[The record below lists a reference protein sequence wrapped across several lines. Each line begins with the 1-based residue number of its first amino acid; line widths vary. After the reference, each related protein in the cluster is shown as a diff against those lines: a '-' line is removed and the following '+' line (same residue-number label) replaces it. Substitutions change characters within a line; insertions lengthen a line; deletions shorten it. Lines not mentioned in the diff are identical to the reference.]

1 MTFAEKSRAI
11 RPFALFSLLA
21 LGGLTG
27 CQQTYDDT
35 KGWGNDVE
43 AWFRED
49 FIKTVEASID
59 DIGEE
64 IADISGADDAPGTP
78 APESVAVPQ
87 MADAKKSPTETLGKE
102 MTASPKALSEQGR
115 ETQVASTAPE
125 IPALAADA
133 PAQEP
138 RKPAATSQTAQPNLY
153 PQTAGKPSAET
164 AKADTAPAKPKP
176 AGKQAAGKQAAG
188 KQKADMA
195 LHLSSNKTK
204 DSAMREWAELKK
216 AFPDQLGG
224 LNLEI
229 ARTDLGKKGVFFRVM
244 AGPFADKPA
253 AARICSELKKKEQ
266 YCAVMQA
273 PAGQSQAQSA
283 RIESRS

>member
-11 RPFALFSLLA
+11 RPFALISLLT

-49 FIKTVEASID
+49 FIKDVKASID

-64 IADISGADDAPGTP
+64 ISGLSGAETAQSTATP
-78 APESVAVPQ
+78 DSVAVPQ
-87 MADAKKSPTETLGKE
+87 TADAEKSAAETLSEG
-102 MTASPKALSEQGR
+102 MTASPETISEQGR

-125 IPALAADA
+125 IPSVTTDA
-133 PAQEP
+133 PAQETP
-138 RKPAATSQTAQPNLY
+138 KPAATSQTARPNLY
-153 PQTAGKPSAET
+153 PQTAGKPPAET
-164 AKADTAPAKPKP
+164 AKAETAPAKPKP
-176 AGKQAAGKQAAG
+176 AVKQVAG

-204 DSAMREWAELKK
+204 ESAMREWTELKK

-253 AARICSELKKKEQ
+253 AARVCSELKKKEQ

-283 RIESRS
+283 RIESQG